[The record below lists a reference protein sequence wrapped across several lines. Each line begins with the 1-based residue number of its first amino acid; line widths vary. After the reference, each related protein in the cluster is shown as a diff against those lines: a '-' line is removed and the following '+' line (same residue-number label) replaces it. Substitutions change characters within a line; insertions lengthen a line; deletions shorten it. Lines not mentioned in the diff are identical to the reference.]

1 MYNKMPIVLELSIIT
16 GIGNGLGRAL
26 PCSVT
31 TVPADAALNNAFTTI
46 QVISTKLSTSTFP

>member
-1 MYNKMPIVLELSIIT
+1 MPIVLELSIITST